1 MVKFED
7 SEEEEDRSWAPRK
20 KDGGEKREKESS
32 ILGRVF
38 NKSRTGPATGS
49 SVPTVPRKIVDER

>member
-7 SEEEEDRSWAPRK
+7 SEEEEDKSWAPRK

-32 ILGRVF
+32 SILGRVF
-38 NKSRTGPATGS
+38 NKPRPGPAAGN
-49 SVPTVPRKIVDER
+49 VPRKILEER

>member
-7 SEEEEDRSWAPRK
+7 SEDEDKSWAPRK
-20 KDGGEKREKESS
+20 KNVAEKREKESS

-38 NKSRTGPATGS
+38 NKPKSGPGPGS
-49 SVPTVPRKIVDER
+49 VARKIVDER

>member
-7 SEEEEDRSWAPRK
+7 SEEEEDGGWAARK
-20 KDGGEKREKESS
+20 KDGGQKREKESS

-38 NKSRTGPATGS
+38 NKPRQAPVTK
-49 SVPTVPRKIVDER
+49 SVARKIVEER

>member
-7 SEEEEDRSWAPRK
+7 SEEEEDKSWAIRK
-20 KDGGEKREKESS
+20 KDGAQKREKEST

-38 NKSRTGPATGS
+38 NKPRQGPATGS
-49 SVPTVPRKIVDER
+49 VARKIVEER

>member
-7 SEEEEDRSWAPRK
+7 SEEEEDKSWATRK
-20 KDGGEKREKESS
+20 KDGPEQREKESS

-38 NKSRTGPATGS
+38 NKPRPAPSTGNVA
-49 SVPTVPRKIVDER
+49 RKILDER

>member
-7 SEEEEDRSWAPRK
+7 SEEEEDKSWAPKK

-32 ILGRVF
+32 SILGRVF
-38 NKSRTGPATGS
+38 NKPRSDPAAGKA
-49 SVPTVPRKIVDER
+49 PRKIVGER